1 MQDLSV
7 QSLNIGGPINANG
20 AGSSINVGP
29 DAGYLLPKIYHDN
42 PDSTTTVNYGQY
54 ADDLKVQQWMWAST
68 KNVQEP
74 RVEQWIEE
82 AWAPRV

>member
-1 MQDLSV
+1 
-7 QSLNIGGPINANG
+7 
-20 AGSSINVGP
+20 
-29 DAGYLLPKIYHDN
+29 LLPKIYHDN